1 MIPVSPAAQLRPM
14 SEFDPA
20 QPAILHDRRTDSI
33 ETWTGEEV
41 ADYTE
46 NSIARPDGTVEW
58 STFVFDGWGEVLG
71 G

>member
-1 MIPVSPAAQLRPM
+1 M

-20 QPAILHDRRTDSI
+20 LPAILHDRRTDSI

-41 ADYTE
+41 ANYVE
-46 NSIARPDGTVEW
+46 NSVATPDGMVEW
-58 STFVFDGWGEVLG
+58 CGFVFDGWDEVLG